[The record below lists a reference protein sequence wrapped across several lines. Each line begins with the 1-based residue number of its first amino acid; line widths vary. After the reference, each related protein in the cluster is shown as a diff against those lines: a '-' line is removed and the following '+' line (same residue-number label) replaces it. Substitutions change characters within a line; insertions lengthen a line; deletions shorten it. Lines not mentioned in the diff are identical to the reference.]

1 MEGSFSRQEEGVE
14 LVIWVVSVLLLFIFQ
29 TATILI
35 GEYKRPAKTVAWL
48 LVLFIFPIIGF
59 LMYYFLAK
67 EYTQRK
73 TVRRKGRRRSSETRH
88 QWLGMGSH
96 NKERIEEPHYEL
108 YEDSRLCGLLHNIP
122 GSAISPNNRVEV
134 LRNADITYE
143 AMLKAIEKAEK
154 HIHFEFYTIRH
165 DTIGNRFQEALIRK
179 AMQGVKVRVI
189 YDGIGSYA
197 LSAAYINRFK
207 QAGIEIYPFLRPLIA
222 FFDKRMNYRNHR
234 KIIVID
240 GLVGFVGGINIGD
253 EYLGGDPKLGF
264 WRDTHLM
271 LHGDSVY
278 YLQTTFMTD
287 WLFVSG
293 ERLADDSMF
302 PEHHESKTSLVQ
314 VISSGPD
321 AYWDAIQ
328 EMFFAG
334 IVAAKKRVYMTTPYF
349 IPDASITM
357 ALKTAVL
364 SGVDVRI
371 ILPYKADS
379 RIVQYASRSYLL
391 ELMQA
396 GVQFYLYRKGFM
408 HAKVMIVD
416 HMMATVGTANV
427 DMRSFFSNFELNAVM
442 FNQDVID
449 RLEADFWA
457 DLKESDELKLAEFE
471 QRSRLEKGKEV
482 IARLLSPLF

>member
-1 MEGSFSRQEEGVE
+1 ME
-14 LVIWVVSVLLLFIFQ
+14 LVIWVVCVLLLFIFQ

-35 GEYKRPAKTVAWL
+35 GEYKRPSKTVAWL
-48 LVLFIFPIIGF
+48 VVLFIFPIIGF

-88 QWLGMGSH
+88 QWLGMGSL
-96 NKERIEEPHYEL
+96 NQESIEESHYQL
-108 YEDSRLCGLLHNIP
+108 FEDSRLCGLLHNIP
-122 GSAISPNNRVEV
+122 GSAISPNNRVDV

-143 AMLKAIEKAEK
+143 AMLKAIEKAEE

-165 DTIGNRFQEALIRK
+165 DEIGKKFQEALIRK

-189 YDGIGSYA
+189 YDGIGSYS
-197 LSAAYINRFK
+197 LSTAYINSFK

-278 YLQTTFMTD
+278 YLQTTFITD

-293 ERLADDSMF
+293 ERLAENSLF

-442 FNQDVID
+442 FNRDVID

-457 DLKESDELKLAEFE
+457 DLKDSDELKLAEFE

>member
-1 MEGSFSRQEEGVE
+1 M
-14 LVIWVVSVLLLFIFQ
+14 IWVVGILLLFIFQ

-59 LMYYFLAK
+59 IMYYFLAK
-67 EYTQRK
+67 EYSQRRI
-73 TVRRKGRRRSSETRH
+73 VQRRGRRKSAEIRH
-88 QWLGMGSH
+88 QWLDLEIQSQ
-96 NKERIEEPHYEL
+96 ERNEQKYPL
-108 YEDSRLCGLLHNIP
+108 YEDSRLCGMLHNIP

-134 LRNADITYE
+134 LKNANVTYE
-143 AMLKAIEKAEK
+143 EMLKAIEMAKK

-165 DTIGNRFQEALIRK
+165 DATGMRFQEALIRK
-179 AMQGVKVRVI
+179 AKEGVQVRVI
-189 YDGIGSYA
+189 YDGVGSYS
-197 LSAAYINRFK
+197 LSKEYINRFK
-207 QAGIEIYPFLRPLIA
+207 QAGIEIHPFLRPLIA

-234 KIIVID
+234 KIIVVD

-253 EYLGGDPKLGF
+253 EYLGGDAKLGF
-264 WRDTHLM
+264 WRDTHLK
-271 LHGDSVY
+271 LYGDSVY
-278 YLQTTFMTD
+278 YLQQTFMTD

-293 ERLADDSMF
+293 ERLAGDSLY
-302 PEHHESKTSLVQ
+302 PEHHEPRASLVQ

-334 IVAAKKRVYMTTPYF
+334 IVAAKKRIYMTTPYF

-357 ALKTAVL
+357 ALKTAVI
-364 SGVDVRI
+364 SGIDVRI

-391 ELMQA
+391 ELMEA

-408 HAKVMIVD
+408 HAKVMIID
-416 HMMATVGTANV
+416 QIMATVGTANV

-442 FNQDVID
+442 FNRDVID
-449 RLEADFWA
+449 RLEADFLM
-457 DLKESDELKLAEFE
+457 DLKESDELKLPEFE
-471 QRSRLEKGKEV
+471 QRSRIEKMKEV

>member
-1 MEGSFSRQEEGVE
+1 M
-14 LVIWVVSVLLLFIFQ
+14 IWVVGVLLLFIFQ

-48 LVLFIFPIIGF
+48 FVLFILPIIGF

-73 TVRRKGRRRSSETRH
+73 TVRRKGRRRSSEPRY

-96 NKERIEEPHYEL
+96 NQERIEEQHYQL
-108 YEDSRLCGLLHNIP
+108 FEDSRLCGLLHNIP
-122 GSAISPNNRVEV
+122 GSAISPNNRVKV
-134 LRNADITYE
+134 LTNADITYE
-143 AMLKAIEKAEK
+143 AMLEAIERAEK

-165 DTIGNRFQEALIRK
+165 DAIGNRFQEALIRK
-179 AMQGVKVRVI
+179 ALQGVKVRVI
-189 YDGIGSYA
+189 YDGIGSYS
-197 LSAAYINRFK
+197 LSSAYINRFK
-207 QAGIEIYPFLRPLIA
+207 QAGIEVYPFLRPLIA

-293 ERLADDSMF
+293 ERLADDSMY
-302 PEHHESKTSLVQ
+302 PEHHESETSLVQ

-408 HAKVMIVD
+408 HAKVMIID

-449 RLEADFWA
+449 RLEDDFWM
-457 DLKESDELKLAEFE
+457 DLKDSDELKLAEFE

>member
-1 MEGSFSRQEEGVE
+1 M
-14 LVIWVVSVLLLFIFQ
+14 IWVVCVLLLFIFQ

-48 LVLFIFPIIGF
+48 VVLFIFPIIGF
-59 LMYYFLAK
+59 IMYYFLAK
-67 EYTQRK
+67 EYSQRK
-73 TVRRKGRRRSSETRH
+73 IVKRRGRRKSEENRH
-88 QWLGMGSH
+88 QWMDLESH
-96 NKERIEEPHYEL
+96 TQEGKEQRYQL
-108 YEDSRLCGLLHNIP
+108 YEDSRLCGMLHNIP

-134 LRNADITYE
+134 LRNADVTYE
-143 AMLKAIEKAEK
+143 AMLKAIEKATE

-165 DTIGNRFQEALIRK
+165 DETGMRFQEALIRK
-179 AMQGVKVRVI
+179 AMEGVKVRVI
-189 YDGIGSYA
+189 YDGIGSYS
-197 LSAAYINRFK
+197 LSKAYINRCK

-240 GLVGFVGGINIGD
+240 GLVGFVGGINIGN

-264 WRDTHLM
+264 WRDTHLQ

-278 YLQTTFMTD
+278 YLQQTFMTD
-287 WLFVSG
+287 WLFVSS
-293 ERLADDSMF
+293 ERLADNSLF
-302 PEHHESKTSLVQ
+302 PEHDEPRSSLVQ

-334 IVAAKKRVYMTTPYF
+334 IVAAKKRIYMTTPYF

-357 ALKTAVL
+357 ALKTAVI

-396 GVQFYLYRKGFM
+396 GVQFYLYHEGFM
-408 HAKVMIVD
+408 HAKVMIID
-416 HMMATVGTANV
+416 HIMATVGTANV

-442 FNQDVID
+442 FNRDVID
-449 RLEADFWA
+449 RLEADFLM
-457 DLKESDELKLAEFE
+457 DLKGCKELKLSEFE
-471 QRSRLEKGKEV
+471 QRSRVEKIKEV
-482 IARLLSPLF
+482 VARLLSPLF

>member
-1 MEGSFSRQEEGVE
+1 M
-14 LVIWVVSVLLLFIFQ
+14 IWVVCLLLLFIFQ

-59 LMYYFLAK
+59 IMYYFLAK

-73 TVRRKGRRRSSETRH
+73 IVRRKGRRKISDIKHHWVNRNHLDQDGQE
-88 QWLGMGSH
+88 L
-96 NKERIEEPHYEL
+96 IYLL
-108 YEDSRLCGLLHNIP
+108 YEDPRLFGMLHNIP
-122 GSAISPNNRVEV
+122 GSSISPHNRVEV
-134 LRNADITYE
+134 LTNADVTYE
-143 AMLKAIEKAEK
+143 AMLQAIEKAKK

-165 DTIGNRFQEALIRK
+165 DETGRTFQDALIRK
-179 AMQGVKVRVI
+179 AKEGVQVRVI
-189 YDGIGSYA
+189 YDGIGSYT
-197 LSAAYINRFK
+197 LSNVYINRFK
-207 QAGIEIYPFLRPLIA
+207 EAGIEVYPFLRPLIA

-234 KIIVID
+234 KIVVID

-253 EYLGGDPKLGF
+253 EYVGGDPKLGF
-264 WRDTHLM
+264 WRDTHLK

-278 YLQTTFMTD
+278 YLQQTFMTD

-293 ERLADDSMF
+293 KRIVNESMF
-302 PEHHESKTSLVQ
+302 PEHNEPKASLVQ

-334 IVAAKKRVYMTTPYF
+334 IIAAKKRVYMTTPYF

-357 ALKTAVL
+357 ALKTAAI

-408 HAKVMIVD
+408 HAKVMLID
-416 HMMATVGTANV
+416 YIMATVGTANV

-442 FNQDVID
+442 FNQDVIE
-449 RLEADFWA
+449 RLEADFLM
-457 DLKESDELKLAEFE
+457 DLKDCDELKLAEFE

>member
-1 MEGSFSRQEEGVE
+1 M
-14 LVIWVVSVLLLFIFQ
+14 IWVVCILLLFIFQ

-48 LVLFIFPIIGF
+48 FVLFIFPIIGF
-59 LMYYFLAK
+59 IMYYFLAK

-73 TVRRKGRRRSSETRH
+73 IVRRKGRRRVTEIKH
-88 QWLGMGSH
+88 QWVGWSRQDEARNELVY
-96 NKERIEEPHYEL
+96 PL
-108 YEDSRLCGLLHNIP
+108 YEDSRLFGLLHNIP
-122 GSAISPNNRVEV
+122 GSSISPHNRVEV
-134 LRNADITYE
+134 LTNADVTYT
-143 AMLKAIEKAEK
+143 AMLEAIEKAK
-154 HIHFEFYTIRH
+154 RHIHFEFYTIRH
-165 DTIGNRFQEALIRK
+165 DETGKRFQEALIRK
-179 AMQGVKVRVI
+179 AQEGVKVRVI
-189 YDGIGSYA
+189 YDGIGSYT
-197 LSAAYINRFK
+197 LSNAYINRFK
-207 QAGIEIYPFLRPLIA
+207 EAGIEVYPFLRPLIA

-234 KIIVID
+234 KIVVID

-253 EYLGGDPKLGF
+253 EYVGADPKLGF
-264 WRDTHLM
+264 WRDTHLK
-271 LHGDSVY
+271 LCGDSVY
-278 YLQTTFMTD
+278 YLQQTFMTD

-293 ERLADDSMF
+293 QRIVDASMF
-302 PEHHESKTSLVQ
+302 PEHHVPKGSLVQ

-334 IVAAKKRVYMTTPYF
+334 IIAAKKRVYMTTPYF
-349 IPDASITM
+349 IPDASIMM
-357 ALKTAVL
+357 ALKTAVI

-408 HAKVMIVD
+408 HAKVMLID
-416 HMMATVGTANV
+416 HTMATVGTANV

-442 FNQDVID
+442 FNQDVIE
-449 RLEADFWA
+449 RLEADFLM
-457 DLKESDELKLAEFE
+457 DLKDCDEMKLSEFE

>member
-1 MEGSFSRQEEGVE
+1 M
-14 LVIWVVSVLLLFIFQ
+14 IWVVCVLLLFIFQ

-35 GEYKRPAKTVAWL
+35 GEYKRPSKTVAWL
-48 LVLFIFPIIGF
+48 VVLFIFPIIGF

-88 QWLGMGSH
+88 QWSGMSSH
-96 NKERIEEPHYEL
+96 NQERMEESHYPL
-108 YEDSRLCGLLHNIP
+108 FEDSRLCGLLHNIP
-122 GSAISPNNRVEV
+122 GSAISPNNRVQV

-165 DTIGNRFQEALIRK
+165 DGIGNRFQEALIRK

-189 YDGIGSYA
+189 YDGIGSYS
-197 LSAAYINRFK
+197 LRTAYINRFK

-302 PEHHESKTSLVQ
+302 PEHHESKTSMVQ

-379 RIVQYASRSYLL
+379 GIVQYASRSYLL

-416 HMMATVGTANV
+416 YMMATVGTANV

-442 FNQDVID
+442 FNRDVID

>member
-1 MEGSFSRQEEGVE
+1 M
-14 LVIWVVSVLLLFIFQ
+14 LWVVIVLLLFIFQ
-29 TATILI
+29 TATILV

-59 LMYYFLAK
+59 IMYYFLAK
-67 EYTQRK
+67 EYSQRK
-73 TVRRKGRRRSSETRH
+73 MVRRKGRRKMAEIKH
-88 QWLGMGSH
+88 QWMDSEVSNLAM
-96 NKERIEEPHYEL
+96 KEEIYQLYAEP
-108 YEDSRLCGLLHNIP
+108 RLCGLLHNIP
-122 GSAISPNNRVEV
+122 GSPITSNNRVEV
-134 LRNADITYE
+134 LTNGGVTYE
-143 AMLKAIEKAEK
+143 AMLNAIETAKI

-165 DTIGNRFQEALIRK
+165 DEIGVKFQETLIRK
-179 AMQGVKVRVI
+179 AKEGVKVRVI
-189 YDGIGSYA
+189 YDGIGSYT
-197 LSAAYINRFK
+197 LSSAYINKLR
-207 QAGIEIYPFLRPLIA
+207 QAGVQVYPFLQPFIA

-253 EYLGGDPKLGF
+253 EYLGRDPKLGF
-264 WRDTHLM
+264 WRDTHLK
-271 LHGDSVY
+271 LYGDSVY
-278 YLQTTFMTD
+278 YLQQTFMTD

-293 ERLADDSMF
+293 ERLGDDSLF
-302 PEHHESKTSLVQ
+302 PEHNEPKASLVQ

-321 AYWDAIQ
+321 AHWDAIQ

-334 IVAAKKRVYMTTPYF
+334 IVAAKKRIYMTTPYF
-349 IPDASITM
+349 IPDPSITM
-357 ALKTAVL
+357 ALKTAVI

-408 HAKVMIVD
+408 HAKVMIID
-416 HMMATVGTANV
+416 HLMATVGTANV

-442 FNQDVID
+442 FNKDVIK
-449 RLEADFWA
+449 RLEVDYLM
-457 DLKESDELKLAEFE
+457 DLKECDELKLAEFE
-471 QRSRLEKGKEV
+471 QRSRMEKGKEV

>member
-1 MEGSFSRQEEGVE
+1 MYVHWAEEMK
-14 LVIWVVSVLLLFIFQ
+14 LMLWIVIVLLLFIFQ

-48 LVLFIFPIIGF
+48 LVLFILPIIGF
-59 LMYYFLAK
+59 IMYYFLAK
-67 EYTQRK
+67 EYSQRK
-73 TVRRKGRRRSSETRH
+73 IVRRKGRRKMAEIKH
-88 QWLGMGSH
+88 QWMDREGVYAGREEFYQLF
-96 NKERIEEPHYEL
+96 EEP
-108 YEDSRLCGLLHNIP
+108 RLCGLLHNIP
-122 GSAISPNNRVEV
+122 GSPITPNNRVEV
-134 LRNADITYE
+134 LANADFTYA
-143 AMLKAIEKAEK
+143 AMLKAIEKANI

-165 DTIGNRFQEALIRK
+165 DEIGVIFQEALICK
-179 AMQGVKVRVI
+179 AKEGVKVRVI
-189 YDGIGSYA
+189 YDGIGSYT
-197 LSAAYINRFK
+197 LSKAYIDKFRE
-207 QAGIEIYPFLRPLIA
+207 AGVQIYPFLRPLIA

-253 EYLGGDPKLGF
+253 EYLGADPKLGF
-264 WRDTHLM
+264 WRDTHLK
-271 LHGDSVY
+271 LYGDSVY
-278 YLQTTFMTD
+278 YLQQTFMTD

-293 ERLADDSMF
+293 ERLADDSLF
-302 PEHHESKTSLVQ
+302 PEHHEPKASLIQ

-321 AYWDAIQ
+321 AHWDAIQ

-334 IVAAKKRVYMTTPYF
+334 IVAAKKRIYMTTPYF

-357 ALKTAVL
+357 AIKTAVI

-379 RIVQYASRSYLL
+379 RIVQYATRSYLL

-408 HAKVMIVD
+408 HAKVMIID
-416 HMMATVGTANV
+416 HLMATVGTANV

-449 RLEADFWA
+449 RLEADFLL
-457 DLKESDELKLAEFE
+457 DLKECDELKLIEFE
-471 QRSRLEKGKEV
+471 KRSRIEKGKEV

>member
-165 DTIGNRFQEALIRK
+165 DAIGNRFQEALIRK

-321 AYWDAIQ
+321 AYWDFFCGDCRSQ
-328 EMFFAG
+328 E
-334 IVAAKKRVYMTTPYF
+334 
-349 IPDASITM
+349 
-357 ALKTAVL
+357 
-364 SGVDVRI
+364 
-371 ILPYKADS
+371 
-379 RIVQYASRSYLL
+379 
-391 ELMQA
+391 A
-396 GVQFYLYRKGFM
+396 GVYDDPLLHSGCEHYDGAQNG
-408 HAKVMIVD
+408 
-416 HMMATVGTANV
+416 
-427 DMRSFFSNFELNAVM
+427 RSQRCGCPNHSSLQSRFPHCSICFPL
-442 FNQDVID
+442 
-449 RLEADFWA
+449 L
-457 DLKESDELKLAEFE
+457 LAGAYAGGG
-471 QRSRLEKGKEV
+471 SVLP
-482 IARLLSPLF
+482 LS

>member
-1 MEGSFSRQEEGVE
+1 M
-14 LVIWVVSVLLLFIFQ
+14 IWVVCVLVLFIFQ

-48 LVLFIFPIIGF
+48 VVLFIFPIIGF
-59 LMYYFLAK
+59 IMYYFLAK

-88 QWLGMGSH
+88 QWMGMGSH
-96 NKERIEEPHYEL
+96 NKERVEEPYYEL
-108 YEDSRLCGLLHNIP
+108 FKDSRLCGLLHNIP

-165 DTIGNRFQEALIRK
+165 DVIGKRFQEALIRK

-189 YDGIGSYA
+189 YDGIGSYT
-197 LSAAYINRFK
+197 LSTAYINRFK

-293 ERLADDSMF
+293 ERLADNSLF

-321 AYWDAIQ
+321 AYWDSIQ

-408 HAKVMIVD
+408 HAKVMIID

-442 FNQDVID
+442 FNQEVID
-449 RLEADFWA
+449 RLEADFWM
-457 DLKESDELKLAEFE
+457 DLKESDELKLSEFE
-471 QRSRLEKGKEV
+471 QRSRLEKGKEM